1 MYSDKEGDIFAKEKI
16 IECKRCLLWKIR
28 VRLPIQP
35 LMKLIQASD
44 QQRPDKN
51 NVDLFYVNVWS
62 GQGLSNAD
70 FFEERGE
77 VEDDYQDRDNCDNN
91 S

>member
-1 MYSDKEGDIFAKEKI
+1 
-16 IECKRCLLWKIR
+16 
-28 VRLPIQP
+28 
-35 LMKLIQASD
+35 MKLIQASD

-70 FFEERGE
+70 FYEERGE
-77 VEDDYQDRDNCDNN
+77 VEDDYQDRDNRDDD